1 VGTEEDGGVT
11 LELVGPDELPI
22 CGIGCV
28 TNPRHPGF
36 EPKGE
41 WLRRRFDDG
50 LRYLLFRDRQARPL
64 GFLEF
69 VPGEHAWRPV
79 DAAGW
84 LFVHCLWV
92 YPRGKKIGGLGMRLV
107 EACLAQGRSMRA
119 IGVATLA
126 SAGPWMAGPEIF
138 ERLGFER
145 LAEADRF
152 ALLGYRLRPGP
163 APTIHSVEANRAQYA
178 GLHIVYSPQC
188 PYLPKSVADL
198 RGVAAELGLNLRV
211 TVLETPR
218 EAQRAPSYYGVFALL
233 WNGQLLSDHYVS
245 ATRFRSLVRQHRIAT
260 PDGPRRMV

>member
-1 VGTEEDGGVT
+1 MGTDEDGSIS
-11 LELVGPDELPI
+11 LELVGPDNFPA

-36 EPKGE
+36 KPKVA
-41 WLRRRFDDG
+41 WLQRRFDEG
-50 LRYLLFRDRQARPL
+50 LRYLLFRDGQGRPL

-92 YPRGKKIGGLGMRLV
+92 YPRGQKIGGLGTRLI
-107 EACLAQGRSMRA
+107 EACVAQGTDAKA
-119 IGVATLA
+119 IGVATLT
-126 SAGPWMAGPEIF
+126 SAGPWMAGAEIF
-138 ERLGFER
+138 ERFGFER

-152 ALLGYRLRPGP
+152 ALLAYRLRRGA
-163 APTIHSVEANRAQYA
+163 APTMRSIEANRAQYS
-178 GLHIVYSPQC
+178 GLNIVYSAQC

-198 RGVAAELGLNLRV
+198 QSVAAELGLNVRV
-211 TVLETPR
+211 TALKTPA

-245 ATRFRSLVRQHRIAT
+245 ATRFRSLVRRHGIAAL
-260 PDGPRRMV
+260 RSQER

>member
-1 VGTEEDGGVT
+1 MGTDEDGNVT
-11 LELVGPDELPI
+11 LELVGPENLPA

-36 EPKGE
+36 KPKVD
-41 WLRRRFDDG
+41 WLKRRFDEG
-50 LRYLLFRDRQARPL
+50 LRYLLFRDGQGRPL

-92 YPRGKKIGGLGMRLV
+92 YPRGQKIGGLGKRLI
-107 EACLAQGRSMRA
+107 EACLAEGTSAKA

-126 SAGPWMAGPEIF
+126 TAGPWMAGAEIF

-152 ALLGYRLRPGP
+152 ALLAYRLRPGP
-163 APTIHSVEANRAQYA
+163 APTMRSVDANRAQYS

-188 PYLPKSVADL
+188 PYLPKSVLDL
-198 RGVAAELGLNLRV
+198 QRVAEELGLKLGV
-211 TVLETPR
+211 TILETP
-218 EAQRAPSYYGVFALL
+218 ADAHRAPSYYGVFALL

-245 ATRFRSLVRQHRIAT
+245 ATRFRNLIRQHRIAGLQS
-260 PDGPRRMV
+260 PGR